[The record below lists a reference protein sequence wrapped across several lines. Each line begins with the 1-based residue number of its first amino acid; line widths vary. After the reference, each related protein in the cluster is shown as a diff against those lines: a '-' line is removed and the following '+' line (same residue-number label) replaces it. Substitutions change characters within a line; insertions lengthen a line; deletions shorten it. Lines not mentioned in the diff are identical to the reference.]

1 VSTDRVI
8 IVHLRRPNKSNAS
21 EKRSDPFW
29 EFASFGITG
38 CHGKNLMNP
47 NRPDRLK
54 GVRLAFAQGGK
65 EGTRL
70 VYLTPPVEIVDHGDR
85 LEAKWSPP
93 EKPFRYRDAPVLA
106 SNTISSDFP
115 RLEASFKAA
124 NRATREG
131 QFSSCYRNR
140 TNVLEEMLA
149 KEIIAVYSR
158 GRKQANNSAFARC
171 YADALPWN
179 PPDVDGDRLET
190 YTEKLAQARDSKSC
204 AGDPKST
211 TPRSPKSRREG
222 RC

>member
-1 VSTDRVI
+1 MSTDRVI
-8 IVHLRRPNKSNAS
+8 IVHLRRPKSDAS

-47 NRPDRLK
+47 NRQDRLS

-70 VYLTPPVEIVDHGDR
+70 VYLTPPVEIVHHGGR

-106 SNTISSDFP
+106 SNKASSDFP
-115 RLEASFKAA
+115 RLEASFRAA
-124 NRATREG
+124 NRKENEG
-131 QFSSCYRNR
+131 KFSSCYRNR
-140 TNVLEEMLA
+140 TSALEETLA
-149 KEIIAVYSR
+149 KEIIAVYNR
-158 GRKQANNSAFARC
+158 RRKQANNSAFARC

-179 PPDVDGDRLET
+179 PPNVDGDRLET
-190 YTEKLAQARDSKSC
+190 YTEELAKARDSKSC
-204 AGDPKST
+204 VGDPKSA
-211 TPRSPKSRREG
+211 TPRSSKGRRKG